1 MTQLEIRKA
10 IDLNN
15 QLIANLLTPNQ
26 FTLNNE
32 IARLL
37 KENKDFQSKC
47 QHHFVDGY
55 CEFCDMEEL
64 NDC

>member
-1 MTQLEIRKA
+1 MTQIEIRRA

-15 QLIANLLTPNQ
+15 QLINTLLTPNQ

-32 IARLL
+32 VARLL
-37 KENKDFQSKC
+37 QENKNYQSQC

-55 CEFCDMEEL
+55 CEFCDMEES
-64 NDC
+64 NG